1 MLTMLVPSITAITMS
16 LSSAEA
22 SLSWHDHDGTLV
34 FGKQVAAIDEN

>member
-22 SLSWHDHDGTLV
+22 SLSWHDHDGAVVLGT
-34 FGKQVAAIDEN
+34 QAIDEN